1 MSSTKLKMIAG
12 LFSVITITGS
22 VMPTV
27 TTFAAEKSP
36 MATISAQT
44 NSEEKTYVLNEN
56 NENYQKAIEY
66 LENNA
71 SSATVKYFKEYFY
84 GKTVTPDN
92 QDQLMDGYLE
102 FLSTKPQGKVAL
114 ETILAIVASAIA
126 IIQGMYSAGRYAA
139 KQCVSR
145 GILTKK
151 SYKPNGGWIMA
162 GITVSFG
169 LPAALGFDDYMYDR

>member
-1 MSSTKLKMIAG
+1 MSSTKLKMLAG
-12 LFSVITITGS
+12 IFSIITITGS
-22 VMPTV
+22 VVPTV
-27 TTFAAEKSP
+27 TTFAAEKS
-36 MATISAQT
+36 SLST
-44 NSEEKTYVLNEN
+44 NSTQASSTEKTYVLNEN
-56 NENYQKAIEY
+56 NANYQKAVEY
-66 LENNA
+66 LEKNA
-71 SSATVKYFKEYFY
+71 SSTTVKYFKEYFY

-92 QDQLMDGYLE
+92 QEQLMDGYLE
-102 FLSTKPQGKVAL
+102 FLSTKPQGRVAM
-114 ETILAIVASAIA
+114 ETILAVVASAIA
-126 IIQGMYSAGRYAA
+126 IIQGLYSAGRYAA